1 MKSFLVVA
9 ADGKRYGPADVPTLL
24 RWIQEGR
31 LVAGT
36 VLVDTE
42 SGAQQSA
49 SSVAELRMAFF
60 EASPTRPA
68 AIESLQA
75 TRTAYAAAVPATSP
89 RGVPVSPLGIDVSAK
104 SKVVAGLLGI
114 FLGWCGAH
122 RFYLGFP
129 GIGIVIIL
137 SNLACG
143 VGAIWGFVEGI
154 LCLAGVM
161 RDSDGRPLRD

>member
-1 MKSFLVVA
+1 MKSYLVVA

-36 VLVDTE
+36 VLVDAE

-49 SSVAELRMAFF
+49 ASVAELRMAFF
-60 EASPTRPA
+60 EASPARPA

-75 TRTAYAAAVPATSP
+75 TRTAYAAAPATTP
-89 RGVPVSPLGIDVSAK
+89 QAVPVSPLGVQVSTK

-114 FLGWCGAH
+114 FLGSFGAH

-129 GIGIVIIL
+129 GIGIIMIL

-143 VGAIWGFVEGI
+143 VGLIWGFVEGI

-161 RDSDGRPLRD
+161 RDSEGRPLRD